1 MHNYRDH
8 VAEDICP
15 SVFVCKLKSQ
25 ERKTTIWFNSF
36 GHRFYQSNL
45 IMCIVNL
52 VILDKGWNDALI
64 YE

>member
-1 MHNYRDH
+1 MHSHGDH

-25 ERKTTIWFNSF
+25 ERKNTIWFNSF

-52 VILDKGWNDALI
+52 VLIDKGWNDALI